1 MKFSPIPISLKVSSD
16 VSQTLLESTRYNLRS
31 SDVFLPCAFV
41 PLRDE
46 RHEGGKRGRRLAPAR
61 VIEKRS
67 GEWLTPVIEHADERA
82 ARRGGQRALSAKPA
96 RPQGQR
102 EACVETAQRCP
113 LKSAMVGASPLSGF
127 CGSRA

>member
-82 ARRGGQRALSAKPA
+82 GTARRPA
-96 RPQGQR
+96 RAIR
-102 EACVETAQRCP
+102 KASSSTRTARSVRRNR
-113 LKSAMVGASPLSGF
+113 SAMPAQIG
-127 CGSRA
+127 

>member
-31 SDVFLPCAFV
+31 SDVFLPCAFA

-82 ARRGGQRALSAKPA
+82 ARRRGRRKASSSTWTA
-96 RPQGQR
+96 R

-113 LKSAMVGASPLSGF
+113 LKS
-127 CGSRA
+127 